1 MGARGSPAPEASP
14 KPRCACLAGRPD
26 AGLVLPWERRSC
38 HGSEWGI
45 SQRGD
50 DAAQRARAPTWAP
63 GGLPSEGAGEW
74 TAVCQAPSPTQNL
87 TALALHPGRP
97 QTGAGWLQFG
107 EINLFQSG
115 DRGGLQTLNDVGP
128 AGDHSGRLGRTGTLH
143 AVWWEPSLAT
153 WRVPPCGRPG
163 SSLSVHL
170 TGTPHPGS
178 AEQVFPGATRG
189 VTITRTTRP
198 TSRARPR
205 QAPRHVGHGAPD
217 VLCTSP
223 L

>member
-1 MGARGSPAPEASP
+1 MGKA
-14 KPRCACLAGRPD
+14 L
-26 AGLVLPWERRSC
+26 LPW
-38 HGSEWGI
+38 SEWGI

-63 GGLPSEGAGEW
+63 GASSSEGAGEW
-74 TAVCQAPSPTQNL
+74 TAVCQAPSLTQNL

-97 QTGAGWLQFG
+97 QTGAGGLQFVQ
-107 EINLFQSG
+107 INLFQSG
-115 DRGGLQTLNDVGP
+115 DRGGLQALNDVGP

-143 AVWWEPSLAT
+143 AIWFGNPHWRHGGSLPAGVQAAANT
-153 WRVPPCGRPG
+153 NENRL
-163 SSLSVHL
+163 LSVHV
-170 TGTPHPGS
+170 TGTPRPGS

-189 VTITRTTRP
+189 ITITRTTRP

-205 QAPRHVGHGAPD
+205 RAPRHVGHAAPD